1 MSLGAILGTEK
12 KFLKLIC
19 CFKLISL
26 VSSFIPIQFQCFTCF
41 FFFSFIF
48 LHYIMICSVKVKP
61 DLSKQDMFFNSE
73 TTQFKLLQ
81 LRVDLL

>member
-41 FFFSFIF
+41 FFLFHF
-48 LHYIMICSVKVKP
+48 LALHN
-61 DLSKQDMFFNSE
+61 DL
-73 TTQFKLLQ
+73 
-81 LRVDLL
+81 